1 MSVGDLKTEGNKG
14 NNFPWQLKMLLGQQ
28 CACDS
33 LTELVNNTDTV
44 EPLLAQILAAVQQGT
59 DYEAALVV
67 DANDDTWLEIR
78 VWNGVTFD
86 PPVYYL
92 AGSNTAGTPVAP
104 ITYINP
110 NTYLAQIVSNTTGLA
125 TETTLLNID
134 GTIATLATEATLLNI
149 ETNTTGT
156 LKTPQYVVASNFA
169 GTINVAVTSISFANN
184 SSVDADITVD
194 GVNYNVLPAGVTV
207 NFDAG
212 AIGNYYAANTFAYD
226 TLSYPGSSIIIIYN
240 EF

>member
-14 NNFPWQLKMLLGQQ
+14 NNFPYQLKVLQGLQ
-28 CACDS
+28 CVCDQ
-33 LTELVNNTDTV
+33 LKELNVDT
-44 EPLLAQILAAVQQGT
+44 
-59 DYEAALVV
+59 
-67 DANDDTWLEIR
+67 
-78 VWNGVTFD
+78 
-86 PPVYYL
+86 
-92 AGSNTAGTPVAP
+92 TA
-104 ITYINP
+104 I
-110 NTYLAQIVSNTTGLA
+110 
-125 TETTLLNID
+125 
-134 GTIATLATEATLLNI
+134 EATLQQI

>member
-1 MSVGDLKTEGNKG
+1 MSIGNLKTDGNKS
-14 NNFPWQLKMLLGQQ
+14 NNFPYQLRVLEGLQCICDQLK
-28 CACDS
+28 
-33 LTELVNNTDTV
+33 ELNVDTT
-44 EPLLAQILAAVQQGT
+44 AI
-59 DYEAALVV
+59 EAALL
-67 DANDDTWLEIR
+67 DI
-78 VWNGVTFD
+78 
-86 PPVYYL
+86 
-92 AGSNTAGTPVAP
+92 
-104 ITYINP
+104 
-110 NTYLAQIVSNTTGLA
+110 
-125 TETTLLNID
+125 
-134 GTIATLATEATLLNI
+134 EATLQQI

>member
-1 MSVGDLKTEGNKG
+1 MSQREVAIVGH
-14 NNFPWQLKMLLGQQ
+14 
-28 CACDS
+28 
-33 LTELVNNTDTV
+33 NNTQAQVTGQN
-44 EPLLAQILAAVQQGT
+44 ELLVKI
-59 DYEAALVV
+59 
-67 DANDDTWLEIR
+67 NS
-78 VWNGVTFD
+78 
-86 PPVYYL
+86 
-92 AGSNTAGTPVAP
+92 AGSSG
-104 ITYINP
+104 
-110 NTYLAQIVSNTTGLA
+110 
-125 TETTLLNID
+125 
-134 GTIATLATEATLLNI
+134 LATEATLQQI

>member
-1 MSVGDLKTEGNKG
+1 MSIGNLKDYGNKG
-14 NNFPWQLKMLLGQQ
+14 NNFPWQLKMLQGQQ
-28 CACDS
+28 CACDALQS
-33 LTELVNNTDTV
+33 IVINTADLD
-44 EPLLAQILAAVQQGT
+44 PLLVQILAAIQQGT

-110 NTYLAQIVSNTTGLA
+110 NTYLAQIVSNTTDLA
-125 TETTLLNID
+125 TETTLTTVAADLALIYTNLQLNTISVANID
-134 GTIATLATEATLLNI
+134 TKLTAAARTPGI
-149 ETNTTGT
+149 TTFVNQTGA
-156 LKTPQYVVASNFA
+156 VASGLYSFSIANVGSAA
-169 GTINVAVTSISFANN
+169 GL
-184 SSVDADITVD
+184 VD
-194 GVNYNVLPAGVTV
+194 GAVLPAGVTI

-212 AIGNYYAANTFAYD
+212 ALNNTLGG
-226 TLSYPGSSIIIIYN
+226 LSFDATGTTYVLTTIS
-240 EF
+240 

>member
-1 MSVGDLKTEGNKG
+1 MSIGNLKDYGNKG
-14 NNFPWQLKMLLGQQ
+14 NNFPYQLKVLQGLQ
-28 CACDS
+28 CVCDQ
-33 LTELVNNTDTV
+33 LKELNVDTT
-44 EPLLAQILAAVQQGT
+44 AI
-59 DYEAALVV
+59 EAAL
-67 DANDDTWLEIR
+67 
-78 VWNGVTFD
+78 
-86 PPVYYL
+86 
-92 AGSNTAGTPVAP
+92 
-104 ITYINP
+104 
-110 NTYLAQIVSNTTGLA
+110 QQ
-125 TETTLLNID
+125 
-134 GTIATLATEATLLNI
+134 I

-156 LKTPQYVVASNFA
+156 LKTPQYVVASNVA